1 MCRSACD
8 AHAISPHRAR
18 RVLIDEY
25 MPRYDVVERHTLEVS
40 GSPAAAY
47 DALLR
52 ADFAASGV
60 VRVLEAIRTFPATHL
75 AWRRGSPR
83 RHRRAMTLAT
93 LESSGFVRLAAI
105 PGNEIVLGIEGRF
118 WALDGGRCSPPASA
132 FATTAPQPG
141 TARAVWNFAFR
152 AIDPTRTLVSTETRV
167 LCADAHARHRFL
179 PYWFVIRPAS
189 GLIRRAMLQ
198 QIRDALVQA
207 KPVRHD

>member
-1 MCRSACD
+1 
-8 AHAISPHRAR
+8 
-18 RVLIDEY
+18 VLIDEY
-25 MPRYDVVERHTLEVS
+25 MPRYDVVERHSLEVR
-40 GSPAAAY
+40 GSPSSAY

-52 ADFAASGV
+52 VDFAASGI
-60 VRVLEAIRTFPATHL
+60 VRVLEAVRSFPATHR

-83 RHRRAMTLAT
+83 RPRKAMTLAT

-132 FATTAPQPG
+132 FRTSAPQPG

-152 AIDPTRTLVSTETRV
+152 AIGPTRTLVSTETRV

-179 PYWFVIRPAS
+179 PYWYIIRLAS
-189 GLIRRAMLQ
+189 GLIRRAMLRR
-198 QIRDALVQA
+198 IRDALVA
-207 KPVRHD
+207 G